1 MIGTTLLNRYKI
13 ESELGKGGMGIV
25 YKAQD
30 TLLNRVVA
38 IKFLNTSG
46 VGTEGKL
53 RLLREARAV
62 AQLNHPNIVSIY
74 DAGEADDTAF
84 IVMELVNGH
93 TLRRMEK
100 TNLLD
105 TLHMAQQICLGA
117 HRG

>member
-46 VGTEGKL
+46 VGTEVISVRAGVKAL
-53 RLLREARAV
+53 NEISEPFAARRMNAGV
-62 AQLNHPNIVSIY
+62 QKALSGRRIDEI
-74 DAGEADDTAF
+74 AGE
-84 IVMELVNGH
+84 
-93 TLRRMEK
+93 
-100 TNLLD
+100 
-105 TLHMAQQICLGA
+105 
-117 HRG
+117 